1 MMDRNPD
8 EWETLVYWLVRKG
21 YRQQAINLMPT
32 DSPLIA
38 CGPVSLSLSIVYIH
52 PNRSN
57 LSLCVH
63 TIDGEHIDALSSST

>member
-32 DSPLIA
+32 DSPLIP
-38 CGPVSLSLSIVYIH
+38 CGPVSRSPLYNH

-57 LSLCVH
+57 ISLSV
-63 TIDGEHIDALSSST
+63 IDGEHIDAFSSST